1 MRFIVK
7 LGTNLIA
14 NEDHTLNEGLI
25 HGVVEQIAALHKQGH
40 EPLIVTSGAVASGRQ
55 SLHLSKETK
64 AIPYRQVLASIGQ
77 THLLKTY
84 QAAFQKHGLLI
95 GQVLLTMADFEQ
107 RSNFISTRNT
117 LELMLKNR
125 IIPVVNEN
133 DVTTFEELKFGD
145 NDNLSARLASMMGAD
160 RLLLLTDVEGVYDE
174 DPKQNPKAALI
185 AEIAEINEEIL
196 AKARPKEQASS
207 RKHSRGG
214 MMSKLAAADFATE
227 AGVTVW
233 IARGN
238 TPNVILDIMLNRKS
252 HGTRFKAKFTPREA
266 RHHWLKTQC
275 VKGCAVYLDV
285 GAQAALLKNG
295 KSLLASGVVRVEGK
309 FERGAVVPIL
319 GPEGKKIGFGQVN
332 YGNIELEKIKGKKSS
347 EIEGILGYVWQEEVV
362 HRDNLVLAKTTD
374 GVCFS
379 SPNLLK

>member
-7 LGTNLIA
+7 LGTNLITNPTS
-14 NEDHTLNEGLI
+14 NEAHTLNEGLI
-25 HGVVEQIAALHKQGH
+25 ESVAEQIASLHKQGH

-55 SLHLSKETK
+55 SLSLAKETK
-64 AIPYRQVLASIGQ
+64 TIPYRQVLAAIGQ

-84 QAAFQKHGLLI
+84 QSAFQKHGLLI
-95 GQVLLTMADFEQ
+95 GQVLLTMADFER

-145 NDNLSARLASMMGAD
+145 NDNLSARLASMVNAD

-185 AEIAEINEEIL
+185 PEIAEITEEIL
-196 AKARPKEQASS
+196 AKARPTSS
-207 RKHSRGG
+207 SKQSRQRSYSRGG
-214 MMSKLAAADFATE
+214 MMSKLTAAEFATE

-233 IARGN
+233 IAHGE
-238 TPNVILDIMLNRKS
+238 TPDIILDLILDRKS

-266 RHHWLKTQC
+266 RHHWLKAQC
-275 VKGCAVYLDV
+275 LKGCAVYLDA
-285 GAQAALLKNG
+285 GAKNALLKNG

-319 GPEGKKIGFGQVN
+319 GHEGEKIGFGQVN
-332 YGNIELEKIKGKKSS
+332 YGSIELEKIKGKKSS
-347 EIEGILGYVWQEEVV
+347 EIEGILGYVWEEEVI
-362 HRDNLVLAKTTD
+362 HRDNMVVK
-374 GVCFS
+374 G
-379 SPNLLK
+379 